1 MYRAKQAPRNWL
13 STHLICRYTPSHLTG
28 FNSSQ
33 SPNPSWFLGSHTMD
47 FALPNSKRFKSGG
60 TADKNNLLSDLPTHL
75 PNSISPKPQSQDSE
89 NTHAESRSSELPE
102 KTEEKSPKN
111 SAEPIFIEGTN
122 ITLQTEED
130 IAKWIAERRKNWPT
144 RKNIELRKKQQEQK
158 QPAAPKPPKAQVCK
172 FFARSGKCKFG
183 NKCRNLHEAAGAG
196 PTTTING
203 LQIAIPQRYK
213 KEMPTGSLYKN
224 LVQRDLYEHE
234 NNVILD
240 FLQYLG
246 DKNLIDKD
254 ASI

>member
-1 MYRAKQAPRNWL
+1 
-13 STHLICRYTPSHLTG
+13 
-28 FNSSQ
+28 
-33 SPNPSWFLGSHTMD
+33 MD

-60 TADKNNLLSDLPTHL
+60 TADKSSILADLPTHL
-75 PNSISPKPQSQDSE
+75 PNSILPKPQCE
-89 NTHAESRSSELPE
+89 NVHAGESRSTDVTE
-102 KTEEKSPKN
+102 KTSEEGPN
-111 SAEPIFIEGTN
+111 IQGEPIFIEGTN

-130 IAKWIAERRKNWPT
+130 IAKWIEERRKNWPT
-144 RKNIELRKKQQEQK
+144 RKNIELKKKQQEQK
-158 QPAAPKPPKAQVCK
+158 QPAAPKPQKAQVCK

-183 NKCRNLHEAAGAG
+183 NKCRNLHEAAGSG

-240 FLQYLG
+240 FLQYLS